1 MLFVRVMKAKD
12 PVDMAEY
19 GQVQPDHG
27 HKFWQVYSRQG
38 RKGIYPRLIVGY
50 GEREPITLGGEYR

>member
-1 MLFVRVMKAKD
+1 MKAKD
-12 PVDMAEY
+12 PVDMAEH